1 MQARVARLAP
11 EDSDPLT
18 MATHPPIFETLEER
32 TARLAKESREKEI
45 SDAIDTEIEKARANE
60 RRGPKPIK
68 ILLLGE
74 YLVVLSDTRSDS

>member
-11 EDSDPLT
+11 EDSDPLS
-18 MATHPPIFETLEER
+18 MALHPPIFETLEER
-32 TARLAKESREKEI
+32 TARQAKEIQEKEI
-45 SDAIDTEIEKARANE
+45 SDAIDAEIEKVRSNE

-74 YLVVLSDTRSDS
+74 HSWFQTVL